1 MLKIDNFNN
10 TVLSNISFQLKEG
23 EDLVILGSNGAGKTT
38 LAKVLCNIIKSDKVK
53 LYDKNINSLSSKN
66 RAKFINYIPSKLSIF
81 DEYISLKEYLS
92 LSKLYSSLEVD
103 EAIKLLG
110 VEDIANKYCKILS
123 SGEQQ
128 LLLVASAILHNAK
141 ITIFDEPTSNLDQ
154 KRVVEVYK
162 LLKTKELFQNKIVIT
177 HDLNLA
183 FRLGYKILYIEDGAI
198 KFFDEGKKFFEDKNL
213 EYCFGSSIKKVDD
226 FFVVN
231 L

>member
-162 LLKTKELFQNKIVIT
+162 LLKTKKLFQNKIVIT

-213 EYCFGSSIKKVDD
+213 EYFFGSSIKKVDD

>member
-213 EYCFGSSIKKVDD
+213 EYFFGSSIKKVDD